1 MATKKTAPKKAAKK
15 TARKKTVRMAVRK
28 LGLVV
33 AAACKKAEETMEG
46 AEGAEK
52 KAWVI
57 KMLNERID
65 IPFMT
70 EGQEEALLSL
80 LIDVVCDI
88 LFNKYKSDL
97 NDAEAILSELTR

>member
-1 MATKKTAPKKAAKK
+1 MARKTLKTAAPKKPAK
-15 TARKKTVRMAVRK
+15 KKTVRMAVRK

-33 AAACKKAEETMEG
+33 AAACRRAEETMG
-46 AEGAEK
+46 GSKGAEK

-80 LIDVVCDI
+80 LVDVVCDI
-88 LFNKYKSDL
+88 LFNKYKGEI
-97 NDAEAILSELTR
+97 NDAEALISELTR